1 MGELMNN
8 LEKLIT
14 EADTLSDSELAG
26 KADAFLHIHTEEIQT
41 DGKDTFHCHRYEP
54 TPYRVLHALFESL
67 TLSEADTLLDYG
79 SGLGRL
85 NFYTNH
91 RFKCGG
97 IGVELASELHQKA
110 LLNLREYR
118 GIRKDR
124 LRFVKK
130 RAEDYVIPDEVT
142 MIYFFNPFS
151 TDIFR
156 SVMTNIEKSFE
167 RCQREI
173 TLILYYPEDNTV
185 FYIER
190 HTPFHLVCEIPVPE
204 FFEKDRRER
213 FAVYRL
219 APSEISF

>member
-1 MGELMNN
+1 METFMKT

-14 EADTLSDSELAG
+14 QADSLSDSELAE

-54 TPYRVLHALFESL
+54 TPYRVLHALFDSL
-67 TLSEADTLLDYG
+67 PLSETDTLLDYG

-97 IGVELASELHQKA
+97 IGVELASEFHREALH
-110 LLNLREYR
+110 NLRQYR
-118 GIRKDR
+118 GVRRDR
-124 LRFVKK
+124 LQFINK
-130 RAEDYVIPDEVT
+130 RAEDYEIPDEVT

-167 RCQREI
+167 RCQRNI
-173 TLILYYPEDNTV
+173 TLVLYYPEDNTV

-190 HTPFHLVCEIPVPE
+190 HTPFHLVREIPVPD

-219 APSEISF
+219 SPSENFF